1 MSKTVVLLN
10 IFEETVIHINLLYN
24 YKYQINNSHLINL
37 IYLFFFNLT
46 DPKLINI

>member
-37 IYLFFFNLT
+37 IYIFFLILLTPNL
-46 DPKLINI
+46 